1 MLTRLAIVAGFAA
14 VTFCC
19 AVGLAQTAYT
29 VTDLGNLGYSSYPD
43 AINGSGQIVGVSY
56 SNSAYVTSPYV
67 YQYAFLYDAS
77 STGSKT
83 MTPLLTNSSG
93 AAAYGTTATGINDG
107 GQVVG
112 SILDSYTSGGTTNY
126 QIDAYYTATSGQVIP
141 ISFNSAAT
149 TPLIN
154 LGGGYTGSGSVATA
168 INNNGVITGTALL
181 PGDTANTQYGY
192 SFDTVGLT
200 GSIFPSPASFFGSG
214 VVASTNAINLSG
226 VVAITLATSAG
237 GSHLAYYYDPSNG
250 GVNQINTP
258 LDTSSLSYYCDA
270 NGINNS
276 GVIVGGGV
284 VSTVGNGAFHAYSFA
299 IYGAGTFVDLGALDT
314 GNFSEAQGIN
324 STGEIV
330 GLSTIDTAGSV
341 YHAFVYNSSGGM
353 TDLNSLLPANSGW
366 TLEDATAINAS
377 GWIVGYGVN
386 AQGATDGF
394 LLEPGATVIHK
405 PGDVNGDGRVDVND
419 LTIVLTNFGS
429 TGNSWSQGDMDSD
442 PTGKVDVND
451 LTIVLANF
459 GATYSSSLPTA
470 VPEPSSFLMLA
481 IAALLPMAG
490 WGVARR
496 RTPRR

>member
-14 VTFCC
+14 VTFCS

-83 MTPLLTNSSG
+83 MTPLLTNSS
-93 AAAYGTTATGINDG
+93 AARSTARPQPASTMAGRLSAVFSTAILPAEPPIIKSTRTTPRPP
-107 GQVVG
+107 
-112 SILDSYTSGGTTNY
+112 
-126 QIDAYYTATSGQVIP
+126 GQVIP
-141 ISFNSAAT
+141 ISFNMRHDHPADQ
-149 TPLIN
+149 PWRR
-154 LGGGYTGSGSVATA
+154 VHRV
-168 INNNGVITGTALL
+168 GVCGHGHQQQRRHHGDGVL

-284 VSTVGNGAFHAYSFA
+284 VSTVGNGALSTPTVSPSTAPARSLTSA
-299 IYGAGTFVDLGALDT
+299 DLDT

-324 STGEIV
+324 SAGGNRGPLHHRHRRLRLPCLCLQQQRRDDRLELAPSGQFRLDFGGCDRDQRF
-330 GLSTIDTAGSV
+330 GLDRRVRG
-341 YHAFVYNSSGGM
+341 
-353 TDLNSLLPANSGW
+353 
-366 TLEDATAINAS
+366 
-377 GWIVGYGVN
+377 
-386 AQGATDGF
+386 QR
-394 LLEPGATVIHK
+394 PGR
-405 PGDVNGDGRVDVND
+405 DGRVPLGAGDHGNPQ
-419 LTIVLTNFGS
+419 
-429 TGNSWSQGDMDSD
+429 TG
-442 PTGKVDVND
+442 
-451 LTIVLANF
+451 
-459 GATYSSSLPTA
+459 
-470 VPEPSSFLMLA
+470 
-481 IAALLPMAG
+481 
-490 WGVARR
+490 RR
-496 RTPRR
+496 QW